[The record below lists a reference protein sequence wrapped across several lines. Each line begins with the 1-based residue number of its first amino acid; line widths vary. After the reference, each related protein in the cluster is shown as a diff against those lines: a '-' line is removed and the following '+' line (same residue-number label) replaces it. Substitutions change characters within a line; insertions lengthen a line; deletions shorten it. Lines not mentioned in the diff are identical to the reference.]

1 MALFSWL
8 FYIFELLPVVFYVLF
23 LQRNRHQGLQVIFFY
38 CLISFGTEIL
48 APTLKRVFEIN
59 VFYSLATFT
68 VIEYSLLTIFLYQS
82 IQDRRLKY
90 VPIVGSLVFFPV
102 AIINF
107 LQGRITSFDSTSAS
121 IEAILI
127 IIYSL
132 LFLYGQIKDPAILFV
147 YNTKKFWVVSAF
159 FIYFSSTLFLFL
171 YAATLTKEQR
181 ANYWYINN
189 LFDIIKNI
197 LFCIAFTMKASN
209 KSENPFENNYED
221 SYEDRSLT

>member
-1 MALFSWL
+1 LILLFL
-8 FYIFELLPVVFYVLF
+8 YIFELLPVVLYASF
-23 LQRNRHQGLQVIFFY
+23 LRRNRHEGLQVIFIY
-38 CLISFGTEIL
+38 CLVSFGTEIL
-48 APTLKRVFEIN
+48 TPLLKKAFDIN

-68 VIEYSLLTIFLYQS
+68 VVEYFLLTIFLYQS
-82 IQDRRLKY
+82 IPDRRLKY
-90 VPIVGSLVFFPV
+90 VPVIGSLVFFPV

-107 LQGRITSFDSTSAS
+107 LQGRITSFDSTAAS
-121 IEAILI
+121 VEAILI

-132 LFLYGQIKDPAILFV
+132 LFLYSQIKDPAILFV

-171 YAATLTKEQR
+171 YSPYLTKQQR

-197 LFCIAFTMKASN
+197 LFCIAFTMKTSN
-209 KSENPFENNYED
+209 KSENPIENNYED

>member
-1 MALFSWL
+1 MFLL
-8 FYIFELLPVVFYVLF
+8 TYYIFELLPVVLYASF
-23 LQRNRHQGLQVIFFY
+23 LRRNRHKGLQVIFIY
-38 CLISFGTEIL
+38 CLVSFGTEML
-48 APTLKRVFEIN
+48 TPVLKRVFNIS

-68 VIEYSLLTIFLYQS
+68 VIEYSLLTIFLYRS
-82 IQDRRLKY
+82 IEDRRLKY
-90 VPIVGSLVFFPV
+90 VPVIGSLVFFPI

-107 LQGRITSFDSTSAS
+107 LRGSTTGFDSTAAS

-132 LFLYGQIKDPAILFV
+132 IFLFGQIKDPAILFV

-171 YAATLTKEQR
+171 YAPYLNKQQR

-197 LFCIAFTMKASN
+197 LFCIAFTMKTS
-209 KSENPFENNYED
+209 KSENPFEDKYGD
-221 SYEDRSLT
+221 SLEDRFLT